1 MIFSLLGSSFF
12 STFILYIFISCALFY
27 IWFKV
32 INMEN
37 EIFLLT
43 DKVKKLSNGNNQS
56 NNKQQPL
63 HNSCSINNPY
73 CFKMEDIILKEVFDN
88 KIQNDFD
95 LSNTTTSSDKVVID
109 NDEPKNDDNSN
120 EEEIFDL
127 KKSSEQ
133 ENEGSEI
140 STTKKGKKAKK

>member
-1 MIFSLLGSSFF
+1 
-12 STFILYIFISCALFY
+12 
-27 IWFKV
+27 
-32 INMEN
+32 MEN
-37 EIFLLT
+37 EIFILT
-43 DKVKKLSNGNNQS
+43 DKVKKLSIGNNQF
-56 NNKQQPL
+56 NNKQQQPV
-63 HNSCSINNPY
+63 NNVCSINNPY
-73 CFKMEDIILKEVFDN
+73 CFKMEDIILKEVFD
-88 KIQNDFD
+88 KKHQNDND
-95 LSNTTTSSDKVVID
+95 ISITSSDKNILD